1 MADGRPAVV
10 LVDNREES
18 DCAEQKSTTV
28 RLQRHLEEACARHGA
43 ALVVVRGIPD
53 VARLL
58 ESRARVACAVL
69 GGSSLNLSTRIQMRS
84 IAHATAVVTRF
95 PEAACFGTCFGMQ
108 LLATLYGGNV
118 TDMPE
123 PVTGWVD
130 VWPVDG
136 LPTPR
141 YCNHGDVIASLPP
154 GFRMTHTNARGHVMG
169 MESTDGRRVRGVQYH
184 PEADAFLPEEL
195 DGFVRDALR
204 PRSRL

>member
-1 MADGRPAVV
+1 MADRPPSVV

-28 RLQRHLEEACARHGA
+28 CLQRHLEEACARHGA
-43 ALVVVRGIPD
+43 VLVVVRGISD

-58 ESRARVACAVL
+58 GSRVRVACAVL

-95 PEAACFGTCFGMQ
+95 PDAACFGTCFGMQ

-136 LPTPR
+136 VPAAR

-154 GFRMTHTNARGHVMG
+154 GFRMTHTNACGHIMG

-184 PEADAFLPEEL
+184 PEADASLPKEL
-195 DGFVRDALR
+195 DDFVRDAVGLR
-204 PRSRL
+204 GRL